1 MSKNLHLILFSWEQC
16 LYFWRDAHKEHLRDL
31 ASQLLTKEG
40 LSKSWLDIV
49 LGSAD
54 RISRYVNPDV
64 RAENDHMDIRKYVKF
79 KKVWEMNYLQ
89 LSHFFFCFLCW
100 EKVSFSSVTKDL
112 PVCIILGSLSLSLK
126 IKNNT

>member
-1 MSKNLHLILFSWEQC
+1 M
-16 LYFWRDAHKEHLRDL
+16 

-64 RAENDHMDIRKYVKF
+64 RIENDHMDIRKYVKF
-79 KKVWEMNYLQ
+79 KKVREMNYLQ
-89 LSHFFFCFLCW
+89 LSHFLYCLLC
-100 EKVSFSSVTKDL
+100 
-112 PVCIILGSLSLSLK
+112 
-126 IKNNT
+126 